1 MGEQESEDLNVSH
14 SHNHSSHL
22 TFGLRDVKTSL
33 VFRLIISAVSIT
45 AALTVLGVVALWPN
59 NERSEEIQQNA
70 DQIALTSELL
80 KATVEEATETVCPYS
95 ITSEVE
101 TCRNVTVVLQ
111 DGPES
116 GSLVVLP
123 QVNTSFDPT
132 FPKLT
137 AGDDIILG
145 FDAPTNSYYYQDRDR
160 MGSLWWLIVLFAAT
174 VICLARVRGLLALFA
189 MGGTVLVLVKFV
201 APSVLDG
208 NDPVLVCVVA
218 AALIAYFSLYFTH
231 GFNLMT
237 TVALAGTLTALG
249 LTLGISWAFFE
260 LAKFS
265 GYSSEEAFVL
275 PFLAESLDVR
285 GLLLGGTI
293 IAALGALDD
302 VTITQT
308 ATVLELRNRNSE
320 LSASQLAVSGL
331 RVGREHIA
339 STVNT
344 LLLAYA
350 GSSIPL
356 LLLFAVSEQSLT
368 NVANSELI
376 AIELVRTLCGSIG
389 LVAALPVTTYLAA
402 FLSSSRK
409 ALSQ

>member
-1 MGEQESEDLNVSH
+1 MSQNEFE
-14 SHNHSSHL
+14 SHNVPHAHSSSPPP
-22 TFGLRDVKTSL
+22 GLDSVRKSL
-33 VFRLIISAVSIT
+33 VFRLIAAMLMIAAVATLI
-45 AALTVLGVVALWPN
+45 GIFALWPN
-59 NERSEEIQQNA
+59 NERSEEIQRNA
-70 DQIALTSELL
+70 EDIALTSDLL
-80 KATVEEATETVCPYS
+80 KATVHEASESICGYS
-95 ITSEVE
+95 ISSEVE
-101 TCRNVTVVLQ
+101 MCRNVTVVVQEGL
-111 DGPES
+111 ES

-123 QVNTSFDPT
+123 EVNTSFDPT
-132 FPKLT
+132 FPQLA
-137 AGDDIILG
+137 AGDNVILG
-145 FDAPTNSYYYQDRDR
+145 FDPVTNSYYYQDRDR
-160 MGSLWWLIVLFAAT
+160 MSSLWWLILLFAVT

-189 MGGTVLVLVKFV
+189 MGGTVLMLVKFI

-218 AALIAYFSLYFTH
+218 AAAIAYFSLYFTH
-231 GFNLMT
+231 GFSLMT
-237 TVALAGTLTALG
+237 TVALAGTLIALG
-249 LTLGISWAFFE
+249 LTLGISWIFFE

-302 VTITQT
+302 VTVTQA
-308 ATVLELRNRNSE
+308 ATVLELSARNNE
-320 LSASQLAVSGL
+320 LSTRQLMISGL

-356 LLLFAVSEQSLT
+356 LLLFAVSEQSLGD
-368 NVANSELI
+368 VANSELI

-389 LVAALPVTTYLAA
+389 LVAALPITTYLAA
-402 FLSSSRK
+402 LLMRADK
-409 ALSQ
+409 

>member
-1 MGEQESEDLNVSH
+1 MSQNEFE
-14 SHNHSSHL
+14 SHNVPHAHSSSPPP
-22 TFGLRDVKTSL
+22 GLDSVRKSL
-33 VFRLIISAVSIT
+33 VFRLIAAMLMIAAVATLI
-45 AALTVLGVVALWPN
+45 GIFALWPN
-59 NERSEEIQQNA
+59 NERSEEIQRNA
-70 DQIALTSELL
+70 EDIALTSDLL
-80 KATVEEATETVCPYS
+80 KATVHEASESICGYS
-95 ITSEVE
+95 ISSEVE
-101 TCRNVTVVLQ
+101 MCRNVTVVVQ
-111 DGPES
+111 EGPES

-123 QVNTSFDPT
+123 EVNTSFDPT
-132 FPKLT
+132 FPQLA
-137 AGDDIILG
+137 AGDNVILG
-145 FDAPTNSYYYQDRDR
+145 FDSVTNSYYYQDRDR
-160 MGSLWWLIVLFAAT
+160 MSSLWWLILLFAVT

-189 MGGTVLVLVKFV
+189 MGGTVLMLVKFI

-218 AALIAYFSLYFTH
+218 AAAIAYFSLYFTH
-231 GFNLMT
+231 GFSLMT
-237 TVALAGTLTALG
+237 TVALAGTLIALG
-249 LTLGISWAFFE
+249 LTLGISWIFFE

-302 VTITQT
+302 VTVTQA
-308 ATVLELRNRNSE
+308 ATVLELSARNNE
-320 LSASQLAVSGL
+320 LSTRQLTMSGL

-356 LLLFAVSEQSLT
+356 LLLFAVSEQSLGD
-368 NVANSELI
+368 VANSELI

-389 LVAALPVTTYLAA
+389 LVAALPITTYLAA
-402 FLSSSRK
+402 LLMRADK
-409 ALSQ
+409 

>member
-1 MGEQESEDLNVSH
+1 MSQNEFE
-14 SHNHSSHL
+14 SHNVPHAHSSSPPP
-22 TFGLRDVKTSL
+22 GLDSVRKSL
-33 VFRLIISAVSIT
+33 VFRLIAAMLMIAAVATLI
-45 AALTVLGVVALWPN
+45 GIFALWPN
-59 NERSEEIQQNA
+59 NERSEEIQRNA
-70 DQIALTSELL
+70 EDIALTSDLL
-80 KATVEEATETVCPYS
+80 KATVHEASESICGYS
-95 ITSEVE
+95 ISSEVE
-101 TCRNVTVVLQ
+101 MCRNVTVVVQEGL
-111 DGPES
+111 ES

-123 QVNTSFDPT
+123 EVNTSYDPT
-132 FPKLT
+132 FPQLA
-137 AGDDIILG
+137 AGDNVILG
-145 FDAPTNSYYYQDRDR
+145 FDSVTNSYYYQDRDR
-160 MGSLWWLIVLFAAT
+160 MSSLWWLILLFAVT

-189 MGGTVLVLVKFV
+189 MGGTVLMLVKFI

-218 AALIAYFSLYFTH
+218 AAAIAYFSLYFTH
-231 GFNLMT
+231 GFSLMT
-237 TVALAGTLTALG
+237 TVALAGTLIALG
-249 LTLGISWAFFE
+249 LTLGISWIFFE

-302 VTITQT
+302 VTVTQA
-308 ATVLELRNRNSE
+308 ATVLELSARNKA
-320 LSASQLAVSGL
+320 LSTRQLMMSGL

-356 LLLFAVSEQSLT
+356 LLLFAVSEQSLGD
-368 NVANSELI
+368 VANSELI

-389 LVAALPVTTYLAA
+389 LVAALPITTYLAA
-402 FLSSSRK
+402 LLMRADK
-409 ALSQ
+409 

>member
-1 MGEQESEDLNVSH
+1 MSQNEFEPHNVPH
-14 SHNHSSHL
+14 AHSSSPPP
-22 TFGLRDVKTSL
+22 GLDSVRKSL
-33 VFRLIISAVSIT
+33 VFRLIAAMLMIAAVATLI
-45 AALTVLGVVALWPN
+45 GIFALWPN
-59 NERSEEIQQNA
+59 NERSEEIQRNA
-70 DQIALTSELL
+70 EDIALTSDLL
-80 KATVEEATETVCPYS
+80 KATVHEASESICGYS
-95 ITSEVE
+95 ISSEVE
-101 TCRNVTVVLQ
+101 ICRNVTVVVQ
-111 DGPES
+111 EGPES

-123 QVNTSFDPT
+123 EVNTSFDPT
-132 FPKLT
+132 FPQLA
-137 AGDDIILG
+137 AGDNVILG
-145 FDAPTNSYYYQDRDR
+145 LDSVTNSYYYQDRDR
-160 MGSLWWLIVLFAAT
+160 MSSLWWLILLFAVT

-189 MGGTVLVLVKFV
+189 MGGTVLMLVKFI

-218 AALIAYFSLYFTH
+218 AAAIAYFSLYFTH
-231 GFNLMT
+231 GFSLMT
-237 TVALAGTLTALG
+237 TVALAGTLIALG
-249 LTLGISWAFFE
+249 LTLGISWIFFE

-302 VTITQT
+302 VTVTQA
-308 ATVLELRNRNSE
+308 ATVLELSARNNE
-320 LSASQLAVSGL
+320 LSTRQLMISGL

-356 LLLFAVSEQSLT
+356 LLLFAVSEQSLGD
-368 NVANSELI
+368 VANSELI

-389 LVAALPVTTYLAA
+389 LVAALPITTYLAA
-402 FLSSSRK
+402 LLMRADK
-409 ALSQ
+409 

>member
-1 MGEQESEDLNVSH
+1 MSQNEFESH
-14 SHNHSSHL
+14 SVPHTHSSYPPP
-22 TFGLRDVKTSL
+22 GLDSVSKSL
-33 VFRLIISAVSIT
+33 VFRLIATMLVVAAVATLI
-45 AALTVLGVVALWPN
+45 GIFALWPN
-59 NERSEEIQQNA
+59 SERSEQIQRNA
-70 DQIALTSELL
+70 EDIALTSDLL
-80 KATVEEATETVCPYS
+80 KATVREASESICGYS
-95 ITSEVE
+95 ISSEVE
-101 TCRNVTVVLQ
+101 ICRNVTVVVQ
-111 DGPES
+111 EGPES

-123 QVNTSFDPT
+123 EVNTSFDPT
-132 FPKLT
+132 FPRLT
-137 AGDDIILG
+137 AGDNVILG
-145 FDAPTNSYYYQDRDR
+145 FDPVTNSYYYQDRDR
-160 MGSLWWLIVLFAAT
+160 MSSLWWLILLFAVT

-189 MGGTVLVLVKFV
+189 MGGTVLMLVKFI

-218 AALIAYFSLYFTH
+218 AAAIAYFSLYFTH
-231 GFNLMT
+231 GFSLMT
-237 TVALAGTLTALG
+237 TVALAGTLIALG
-249 LTLGISWAFFE
+249 LTLGISWIFFE

-302 VTITQT
+302 VTVTQA
-308 ATVLELRNRNSE
+308 ATVLELSARNKA
-320 LSASQLAVSGL
+320 LSTRQLMMSGL

-356 LLLFAVSEQSLT
+356 LLLFAVSEQSLGD
-368 NVANSELI
+368 VANSELI

-389 LVAALPVTTYLAA
+389 LVAALPITTYLAA
-402 FLSSSRK
+402 LLMRSDK
-409 ALSQ
+409 

>member
-1 MGEQESEDLNVSH
+1 MSQNEFESH
-14 SHNHSSHL
+14 SVPHTHSSSPSW
-22 TFGLRDVKTSL
+22 GRDVVRTSL
-33 VFRLIISAVSIT
+33 VFRLIATMLVM
-45 AALTVLGVVALWPN
+45 AAFATLIGMFALWPN
-59 NERSEEIQQNA
+59 NERSEEIQRNA
-70 DQIALTSELL
+70 EDIALTSELL
-80 KATVEEATETVCPYS
+80 AATVHEASESSCGYS
-95 ITSEVE
+95 ISSEAE
-101 TCRNVTVVLQ
+101 TCRNVTVLVQ
-111 DGPES
+111 EGPES

-123 QVNTSFDPT
+123 EVNTSFDPT
-132 FPKLT
+132 FPQL
-137 AGDDIILG
+137 AVGDNVILG
-145 FDAPTNSYYYQDRDR
+145 FDPVTNSYYYQDRDR
-160 MGSLWWLIVLFAAT
+160 MGSLWWLILIFAVT

-189 MGGTVLVLVKFV
+189 MAGTVLMLVKFV

-218 AALIAYFSLYFTH
+218 AAAIAYFSLYFTH
-231 GFNLMT
+231 GFSLMT
-237 TVALAGTLTALG
+237 TVALAGTLIALG
-249 LTLGISWAFFE
+249 LTLGISWVFFE

-302 VTITQT
+302 VTVTQA
-308 ATVLELRNRNSE
+308 ATVLELSARNHD
-320 LSASQLAVSGL
+320 LSTKQLTMSGL

-356 LLLFAVSEQSLT
+356 LLLFAVSEQSLGD
-368 NVANSELI
+368 VANSELI

-389 LVAALPVTTYLAA
+389 LVAALPITTYLAA
-402 FLSSSRK
+402 LLMRADK
-409 ALSQ
+409 

>member
-1 MGEQESEDLNVSH
+1 MSQNEFE
-14 SHNHSSHL
+14 SHNVPHAHSSSPPP
-22 TFGLRDVKTSL
+22 GLDSVRKSL
-33 VFRLIISAVSIT
+33 VFRLIAAMLMIAAVATLI
-45 AALTVLGVVALWPN
+45 GIFALWPN
-59 NERSEEIQQNA
+59 NERSEEIQRNA
-70 DQIALTSELL
+70 EDIALTSDLL
-80 KATVEEATETVCPYS
+80 KATVHEASESICGYS
-95 ITSEVE
+95 ISSEVE
-101 TCRNVTVVLQ
+101 MCRNVTVVVQEGL
-111 DGPES
+111 ES

-123 QVNTSFDPT
+123 EVNTSFDPT
-132 FPKLT
+132 FPQLA
-137 AGDDIILG
+137 AGDNVILG
-145 FDAPTNSYYYQDRDR
+145 FDSVTNSYYYQDRDR
-160 MGSLWWLIVLFAAT
+160 MTSLWWLILLFAVT

-189 MGGTVLVLVKFV
+189 MGGTVLMLVKFI

-218 AALIAYFSLYFTH
+218 AAAIAYFSLYFTH
-231 GFNLMT
+231 GFSLMT
-237 TVALAGTLTALG
+237 TVALAGTLIALG
-249 LTLGISWAFFE
+249 LTLGISWIFFE

-302 VTITQT
+302 VTVTQA
-308 ATVLELRNRNSE
+308 ATVLELSARNNE
-320 LSASQLAVSGL
+320 LSTRQLMISGL

-356 LLLFAVSEQSLT
+356 LLLFAVSEQSLGD
-368 NVANSELI
+368 VANSELI

-389 LVAALPVTTYLAA
+389 LVAALPITTYLAA
-402 FLSSSRK
+402 LLMRADK
-409 ALSQ
+409 

>member
-1 MGEQESEDLNVSH
+1 MSQNEFEPHNVPH
-14 SHNHSSHL
+14 AHSSSPPP
-22 TFGLRDVKTSL
+22 GLDSVRKSL
-33 VFRLIISAVSIT
+33 VFRLIAAMLMIAAVATLI
-45 AALTVLGVVALWPN
+45 GIFALWPN
-59 NERSEEIQQNA
+59 NERSEEIQRNA
-70 DQIALTSELL
+70 EDIALTSDLL
-80 KATVEEATETVCPYS
+80 KATVREASESICGYS
-95 ITSEVE
+95 ISSEVE
-101 TCRNVTVVLQ
+101 ICRNVTVVVQ
-111 DGPES
+111 EGPES

-123 QVNTSFDPT
+123 EVNTSFDPT
-132 FPKLT
+132 FPRLT
-137 AGDDIILG
+137 AGDNVILG
-145 FDAPTNSYYYQDRDR
+145 FDPVTNSYYYQDRDR
-160 MGSLWWLIVLFAAT
+160 MSSLWWLILLFAVT

-189 MGGTVLVLVKFV
+189 MGGTVLMLVKFI

-218 AALIAYFSLYFTH
+218 AAAIAYFSLYFTH
-231 GFNLMT
+231 GFSLMT
-237 TVALAGTLTALG
+237 TVALAGTLIALG
-249 LTLGISWAFFE
+249 LTLGISWIFFE

-302 VTITQT
+302 VTVTQA
-308 ATVLELRNRNSE
+308 ATVLELSARNNE
-320 LSASQLAVSGL
+320 LSTRQLMISGL

-356 LLLFAVSEQSLT
+356 LLLFAVSEQSLGD
-368 NVANSELI
+368 VANSELI

-389 LVAALPVTTYLAA
+389 LVAALPITTYLAA
-402 FLSSSRK
+402 LLMRADK
-409 ALSQ
+409 

>member
-1 MGEQESEDLNVSH
+1 MSQNEFE
-14 SHNHSSHL
+14 SHNVPHAHSSSPPP
-22 TFGLRDVKTSL
+22 GLDSVRKSL
-33 VFRLIISAVSIT
+33 VFRLIAAMLMIAAVATLI
-45 AALTVLGVVALWPN
+45 GIFALWPN
-59 NERSEEIQQNA
+59 NERSEEIQRNA
-70 DQIALTSELL
+70 EDIALTSDLL
-80 KATVEEATETVCPYS
+80 KATVHEASESICGYS
-95 ITSEVE
+95 ISSEVE
-101 TCRNVTVVLQ
+101 MCRNVTVVVQEGL
-111 DGPES
+111 ES

-123 QVNTSFDPT
+123 EVNTSFDPT
-132 FPKLT
+132 FPQLA
-137 AGDDIILG
+137 AGDNVILG
-145 FDAPTNSYYYQDRDR
+145 FDSVTNSYYYQDRDR
-160 MGSLWWLIVLFAAT
+160 MSSLRWLILLFAVT

-189 MGGTVLVLVKFV
+189 MGGTVLMLVKFI

-218 AALIAYFSLYFTH
+218 AAAIAYFSLYFTH
-231 GFNLMT
+231 GFSLMT
-237 TVALAGTLTALG
+237 TVALAGTLIALG
-249 LTLGISWAFFE
+249 VTLGSSWIFFE

-302 VTITQT
+302 VTVTQA
-308 ATVLELRNRNSE
+308 ATVLELSARNNE
-320 LSASQLAVSGL
+320 LSTRQLMISGL

-356 LLLFAVSEQSLT
+356 LLLFAVSEQSLGD
-368 NVANSELI
+368 VANSELI

-389 LVAALPVTTYLAA
+389 LVAALPITTYLAA
-402 FLSSSRK
+402 LLMRADK
-409 ALSQ
+409 

>member
-1 MGEQESEDLNVSH
+1 MSQNEFE
-14 SHNHSSHL
+14 SHNVPHAHSSSPPP
-22 TFGLRDVKTSL
+22 GLDSVRKSL
-33 VFRLIISAVSIT
+33 VFRLIAAMLMIAAVATLI
-45 AALTVLGVVALWPN
+45 GIFALWPN
-59 NERSEEIQQNA
+59 NERSEEIQRNA
-70 DQIALTSELL
+70 EDIALTSDLL
-80 KATVEEATETVCPYS
+80 KATVHEASESICGYS
-95 ITSEVE
+95 ISSEVE
-101 TCRNVTVVLQ
+101 MCRNVTVVVQ
-111 DGPES
+111 EGPES

-123 QVNTSFDPT
+123 EVNTSFDPT
-132 FPKLT
+132 FPRLT
-137 AGDDIILG
+137 AGDNVILG
-145 FDAPTNSYYYQDRDR
+145 FDPVTNSYYYQDRDR
-160 MGSLWWLIVLFAAT
+160 MSSLWWLILLFTVT

-189 MGGTVLVLVKFV
+189 MGGTVLMLIKFI

-218 AALIAYFSLYFTH
+218 AAAIAYFSLYFTH
-231 GFNLMT
+231 GFSLMT
-237 TVALAGTLTALG
+237 TVALAGTLIALG
-249 LTLGISWAFFE
+249 LTLGISWIFFE

-302 VTITQT
+302 VTVTQA
-308 ATVLELRNRNSE
+308 ATVLELSARNNE
-320 LSASQLAVSGL
+320 LSTRQLMISGL

-356 LLLFAVSEQSLT
+356 LLLFAVSEQSLGD
-368 NVANSELI
+368 VANSELI

-389 LVAALPVTTYLAA
+389 LVAALPITTYLAA
-402 FLSSSRK
+402 LLMRADK
-409 ALSQ
+409 

>member
-1 MGEQESEDLNVSH
+1 MNEEEPEDLNVSH
-14 SHNHSSHL
+14 SHSHSLNLNFGPHGVTKSL
-22 TFGLRDVKTSL
+22 T
-33 VFRLIISAVSIT
+33 FRLIF
-45 AALTVLGVVALWPN
+45 GVVAMAAVATLIGVIALWPN
-59 NERSEEIQQNA
+59 QERSAEIQQNA
-70 DQIALTSELL
+70 EQITLTSQLL
-80 KATVEEATETVCPYS
+80 RATVHEATETICGYS
-95 ITSEVE
+95 ISSEVE

-111 DGPES
+111 EGPES

-123 QVNTSFDPT
+123 QVNTSFDPS
-132 FPKLT
+132 FPQLA
-137 AGDDIILG
+137 AGDGVILG

-160 MGSLWWLIVLFAAT
+160 MGSLWWLILLFAAT
-174 VICLARVRGLLALFA
+174 VILLARIRGLLALLA
-189 MGGTVLVLVKFV
+189 MAGTVLVLVKFV

-218 AALIAYFSLYFTH
+218 AAAIAYFSLYFTH

-249 LTLGISWAFFE
+249 LTLAISSAFFE

-308 ATVLELRNRNSE
+308 ATVLELRARNSA
-320 LSASQLAVSGL
+320 LSASQLAISGL
-331 RVGREHIA
+331 RIGREHIA

-356 LLLFAVSEQSLT
+356 LLLFAVSEQSLAD
-368 NVANSELI
+368 VANSELI

-389 LVAALPVTTYLAA
+389 LVAALPITTYLAA
-402 FLSSSRK
+402 FLVRTD
-409 ALSQ
+409 Q

>member
-1 MGEQESEDLNVSH
+1 MSQNEFESHSVPHTHSSSPPPGLENVS
-14 SHNHSSHL
+14 
-22 TFGLRDVKTSL
+22 KSL
-33 VFRLIISAVSIT
+33 VFRLIATMLVIAAVATLI
-45 AALTVLGVVALWPN
+45 GIFALWPN
-59 NERSEEIQQNA
+59 NERSEEIQRNA
-70 DQIALTSELL
+70 EDIALTSDLL
-80 KATVEEATETVCPYS
+80 KATVHEASESICGYS
-95 ITSEVE
+95 ISSEVE
-101 TCRNVTVVLQ
+101 MCRNVTVVVQEGL
-111 DGPES
+111 ES

-123 QVNTSFDPT
+123 EVNTSFDPT
-132 FPKLT
+132 FPQLA
-137 AGDDIILG
+137 AGDNVILG
-145 FDAPTNSYYYQDRDR
+145 FDSVTNSYYYQDRDR
-160 MGSLWWLIVLFAAT
+160 MSSLWWLILLFAVT

-189 MGGTVLVLVKFV
+189 MGGTVLMLVKFI

-218 AALIAYFSLYFTH
+218 AAAIAYFSLYFTH
-231 GFNLMT
+231 GFSLMT
-237 TVALAGTLTALG
+237 TVALAGTLIALG
-249 LTLGISWAFFE
+249 LTLGISWIFFE

-302 VTITQT
+302 VTVTQA
-308 ATVLELRNRNSE
+308 ATVLELSARNNE
-320 LSASQLAVSGL
+320 LSTRQLMISGL

-356 LLLFAVSEQSLT
+356 LLLFAVSEQSLGD
-368 NVANSELI
+368 VANSELI

-389 LVAALPVTTYLAA
+389 LVAALPITTYLAA
-402 FLSSSRK
+402 LLMRADK
-409 ALSQ
+409 

>member
-1 MGEQESEDLNVSH
+1 MSQNEFE
-14 SHNHSSHL
+14 SHNVPHAHSSSPPP
-22 TFGLRDVKTSL
+22 GLDSVRKSL
-33 VFRLIISAVSIT
+33 VFRLIAAMLMIAAVATLI
-45 AALTVLGVVALWPN
+45 GIFALWPN
-59 NERSEEIQQNA
+59 NERSEEIQRNA
-70 DQIALTSELL
+70 EDIALTSDLL
-80 KATVEEATETVCPYS
+80 KATVHEASESICGYS
-95 ITSEVE
+95 ISSEVE
-101 TCRNVTVVLQ
+101 ICRNVTVVVQ
-111 DGPES
+111 EGPES

-123 QVNTSFDPT
+123 EVNTSFDPT
-132 FPKLT
+132 FPQLA
-137 AGDDIILG
+137 AGDNVILG
-145 FDAPTNSYYYQDRDR
+145 FDSVTNSYYYQDRDR
-160 MGSLWWLIVLFAAT
+160 MSSLWWLILLFAVT

-189 MGGTVLVLVKFV
+189 MGGTVLMLVKFI

-218 AALIAYFSLYFTH
+218 AAAIAYFSLYFTH
-231 GFNLMT
+231 GFSLMT
-237 TVALAGTLTALG
+237 TVALAGTLIALG
-249 LTLGISWAFFE
+249 LTLGISWIFFE

-302 VTITQT
+302 VTVTQA
-308 ATVLELRNRNSE
+308 ATVLELSARDNE
-320 LSASQLAVSGL
+320 LSTRQLMIAWL

-356 LLLFAVSEQSLT
+356 LLLFAVSEQSLGD
-368 NVANSELI
+368 VANSELI

-389 LVAALPVTTYLAA
+389 LVAALPITTYLAA
-402 FLSSSRK
+402 LLMRADK
-409 ALSQ
+409 

>member
-1 MGEQESEDLNVSH
+1 MSQNEFE
-14 SHNHSSHL
+14 SHNVPHAHSSSPPP
-22 TFGLRDVKTSL
+22 GLDSVRKSL
-33 VFRLIISAVSIT
+33 VFRLIAAMLMIAAVATLI
-45 AALTVLGVVALWPN
+45 GIFALWPN
-59 NERSEEIQQNA
+59 NERSEEIQRNA
-70 DQIALTSELL
+70 EDIALTSDLL
-80 KATVEEATETVCPYS
+80 KATVHEASESICGYS
-95 ITSEVE
+95 ISSEVE
-101 TCRNVTVVLQ
+101 MCRNVTVVVQEGL
-111 DGPES
+111 ES

-123 QVNTSFDPT
+123 EVNTSFDPT
-132 FPKLT
+132 FPQLA
-137 AGDDIILG
+137 AGDNVILG
-145 FDAPTNSYYYQDRDR
+145 FDSVTNSYYYQDRDR
-160 MGSLWWLIVLFAAT
+160 MSSLWWLILLFAVT

-189 MGGTVLVLVKFV
+189 MGGTVLMLIKFI

-218 AALIAYFSLYFTH
+218 AAAIAYFSLYFTH
-231 GFNLMT
+231 GFSLMT
-237 TVALAGTLTALG
+237 TVALAGTLIALG
-249 LTLGISWAFFE
+249 LTLGISWIFFE

-302 VTITQT
+302 VTVTQA
-308 ATVLELRNRNSE
+308 ATVLELSARNNE
-320 LSASQLAVSGL
+320 LSTRQLMISGL

-356 LLLFAVSEQSLT
+356 LLLFAVSEQSLGD
-368 NVANSELI
+368 VANSELI

-389 LVAALPVTTYLAA
+389 LVAALPITTYLAA
-402 FLSSSRK
+402 LLMRSDK
-409 ALSQ
+409 

>member
-1 MGEQESEDLNVSH
+1 MSQNDFE
-14 SHNHSSHL
+14 SHNVPHAHSSSPPP
-22 TFGLRDVKTSL
+22 GLDSVRKSL
-33 VFRLIISAVSIT
+33 VFRLIAAMLMIAAVATLI
-45 AALTVLGVVALWPN
+45 GIFALWPN
-59 NERSEEIQQNA
+59 NERSGEIQRNA
-70 DQIALTSELL
+70 EDIALTSDLL
-80 KATVEEATETVCPYS
+80 KATVHEASESICGYS
-95 ITSEVE
+95 ISSEVE
-101 TCRNVTVVLQ
+101 MCRNVTVVVQEGL
-111 DGPES
+111 ES

-123 QVNTSFDPT
+123 EVNTSFDPT
-132 FPKLT
+132 FPQLA
-137 AGDDIILG
+137 AGDNVILG
-145 FDAPTNSYYYQDRDR
+145 FDSVTNSYYYQDRDR
-160 MGSLWWLIVLFAAT
+160 MSSLWWLILLFAVT

-189 MGGTVLVLVKFV
+189 MGGTVLMLVKFI

-218 AALIAYFSLYFTH
+218 AAAIAYFSLYFTH
-231 GFNLMT
+231 GLSRMT
-237 TVALAGTLTALG
+237 TVALAGTLIALG
-249 LTLGISWAFFE
+249 LTLGISWIFFE

-302 VTITQT
+302 VTVTQA
-308 ATVLELRNRNSE
+308 ATVLELSARNNE
-320 LSASQLAVSGL
+320 LSTRQLMISGL

-356 LLLFAVSEQSLT
+356 LLLFAVSEQSLGD
-368 NVANSELI
+368 VANSELI

-389 LVAALPVTTYLAA
+389 LVAALPITTYLAA
-402 FLSSSRK
+402 LLMRADK
-409 ALSQ
+409 

>member
-1 MGEQESEDLNVSH
+1 MSQNEFESH
-14 SHNHSSHL
+14 SVPHIHSSYPPP
-22 TFGLRDVKTSL
+22 GLDSVSKSL
-33 VFRLIISAVSIT
+33 VFRLIATMLVIAAVATLI
-45 AALTVLGVVALWPN
+45 GIFALWPN
-59 NERSEEIQQNA
+59 NERSEEIQRNA
-70 DQIALTSELL
+70 EDIALTSDLL
-80 KATVEEATETVCPYS
+80 KATVHEASESICGYS
-95 ITSEVE
+95 ISSEVE
-101 TCRNVTVVLQ
+101 ICRNVTVVVQ
-111 DGPES
+111 EGPES

-123 QVNTSFDPT
+123 EVNTSFDPT
-132 FPKLT
+132 FPRLT
-137 AGDDIILG
+137 AGDNVILG
-145 FDAPTNSYYYQDRDR
+145 FDPVTNSYYYQDRDR
-160 MGSLWWLIVLFAAT
+160 MSSLWWLILLFAVT

-189 MGGTVLVLVKFV
+189 MGGTVLILVKFI

-218 AALIAYFSLYFTH
+218 AAAIAYFSLYFTH
-231 GFNLMT
+231 GFSLMT
-237 TVALAGTLTALG
+237 TVALAGTLIALG
-249 LTLGISWAFFE
+249 LTLGISWIFFE

-302 VTITQT
+302 VTVTQA
-308 ATVLELRNRNSE
+308 ATVLELSARNNE
-320 LSASQLAVSGL
+320 LSTRQLTMSGL

-356 LLLFAVSEQSLT
+356 LLLFAVSEQSLGD
-368 NVANSELI
+368 VANSELI

-389 LVAALPVTTYLAA
+389 LVAALPITTYLAA
-402 FLSSSRK
+402 LLMRSDK
-409 ALSQ
+409 

>member
-1 MGEQESEDLNVSH
+1 MSQNEFE
-14 SHNHSSHL
+14 SHNVPHAHSSSPPP
-22 TFGLRDVKTSL
+22 GLDSVRKSL
-33 VFRLIISAVSIT
+33 VFRLIAAMLMIAAVATLI
-45 AALTVLGVVALWPN
+45 GIFALWPN
-59 NERSEEIQQNA
+59 NERSEEIQRNA
-70 DQIALTSELL
+70 EDIALTSDLL
-80 KATVEEATETVCPYS
+80 KATVHEASESICGYS
-95 ITSEVE
+95 ISSEVE
-101 TCRNVTVVLQ
+101 ICRNVTVVVQEGL
-111 DGPES
+111 ES

-123 QVNTSFDPT
+123 EVNTSFDPT
-132 FPKLT
+132 FPQLA
-137 AGDDIILG
+137 AGDNVILG
-145 FDAPTNSYYYQDRDR
+145 FDSVTNSYYYQDRDR
-160 MGSLWWLIVLFAAT
+160 MSSLWWLILLFAVT

-189 MGGTVLVLVKFV
+189 MGGTVLMLVKFI

-218 AALIAYFSLYFTH
+218 AAAIAYFSLYFTH
-231 GFNLMT
+231 GFSLMT
-237 TVALAGTLTALG
+237 TVALAGTLIALG
-249 LTLGISWAFFE
+249 LTLGISWIFFE

-302 VTITQT
+302 VTVTQA
-308 ATVLELRNRNSE
+308 ATVLELSARNNE
-320 LSASQLAVSGL
+320 LSTRQLMISGL

-356 LLLFAVSEQSLT
+356 LLLFAVSEQSLGD
-368 NVANSELI
+368 VANSELI

-389 LVAALPVTTYLAA
+389 LVAALPITTYLAA
-402 FLSSSRK
+402 LLMRADK
-409 ALSQ
+409 